1 MTLLADRTHPA
12 PTGTAVARGARHR
25 WRGRWRVGAV
35 LLALVAAYVVLPAFA
50 RLEGGAPRVGEAAGL
65 EVGRFGPTGSVFL
78 HYEHGRT
85 VTVTVPLHNPTA
97 LPVSVDR
104 VGTPPHPRPLLAL
117 ESTTGTGTVPPFA
130 TREVALTFRFG
141 NCRYYHERAAQT
153 VDRLVVEG
161 STLGRDLTTEVP
173 LAEQLVVHGQVILDC
188 PDRTLVRGD
197 DLR

>member
-1 MTLLADRTHPA
+1 MTLLVDRARPA
-12 PTGTAVARGARHR
+12 PAGTTAPSPSSRRR
-25 WRGRWRVGAV
+25 WRLAAV
-35 LLALVAAYVVLPAFA
+35 VLGLLAAYAALPVFV
-50 RLEGGAPRVGEAAGL
+50 RLEGAAPEVPAGAGL
-65 EVGRFGPTGSVFL
+65 EVGRFGTTGSVFL

-97 LPVSVDR
+97 LPVSIGRLDA
-104 VGTPPHPRPLLAL
+104 PPHSEPLAAL
-117 ESTTGTGTVPPFA
+117 ESSSDPGTIPPFA
-130 TREVALTFRFG
+130 TREVELTFRFD

-153 VDRLVVEG
+153 IDHLTVAG
-161 STLGRDLTTEVP
+161 STLGRDVTTEVP